1 MKDVCVRDVWTARDL
16 AELGR
21 VLGEAG
27 VGLEGGGMWEGV
39 ARYLVDDGAAARA
52 ALLAAG
58 FMRVEVSDVEVV
70 PLDVDE
76 PGALGRLVAGLV
88 SSGADLVA
96 QYSDHGNRKVLVMRD
111 SGEQRAAA
119 P

>member
-1 MKDVCVRDVWTARDL
+1 MKDVCVRDVWTATDL
-16 AELGR
+16 AEVGR

-39 ARYLVDDGAAARA
+39 ARYLVHDGVVARE
-52 ALLAAG
+52 ALVRAG
-58 FMRVEVSDVEVV
+58 FPHVEVSDVRVV

-76 PGALGRLVAGLV
+76 PGALGRLMARLV
-88 SSGADLVA
+88 SSGTDLVA
-96 QYSDHGNRKVLVMRD
+96 QYSDHQNRKVLVMGD
-111 SGEQRAAA
+111 SGGAAV